1 TLVQVPLAAAAVPA
15 FGRAVSGLP
24 AWLHSGL
31 RAALT
36 LRPVD
41 LVLVYF
47 LFCNRDMAAE
57 ARAVYR
63 RLAAGDL
70 EGARLRVG
78 RIVGRDTGELDSRGV
93 IRAAVESVAESLVDG
108 VGAPLLYL
116 VLGGAPLAYAY
127 RTVNT
132 IDSRFGYRDRRYE
145 RFGKAGARLDDL
157 LNFVPSRLNA
167 LFLFAASGM
176 DPRVWRSMRRFGRK
190 HPSPNSGIA
199 EAGFAGALGMAL
211 GGPSRYGGVLE
222 DRPVLGRDRLSEEEL
237 DDPRLILQ
245 AVALYWRVTAVSLAC
260 HAALLV
266 LPALPLFG
274 AP

>member
-1 TLVQVPLAAAAVPA
+1 
-15 FGRAVSGLP
+15 
-24 AWLHSGL
+24 
-31 RAALT
+31 
-36 LRPVD
+36 VD

-47 LFCNRDMAAE
+47 LFCNRDMVAE

-63 RLAAGDL
+63 RLADGDV
-70 EGARLRVG
+70 EGVRLQVG
-78 RIVGRDTGELDSRGV
+78 RIVGRDTGDLDSRGV

-116 VLGGAPLAYAY
+116 VLGGASLAYAY

-132 IDSRFGYRDRRYE
+132 VDLRFGYRDRRYE

-157 LNFVPSRLNA
+157 LNFVPARLNA
-167 LFLFAASGM
+167 LFLFAAAGL
-176 DPRVWRSMRRFGRK
+176 DRRVWRSMRRFGRE

-211 GGPSRYGGVLE
+211 GGASRYEGVLR
-222 DRPVLGRDRLSEEEL
+222 DKPVLGRDRLSAGEL
-237 DDPRLILQ
+237 EDPRLILR
-245 AVALYWRVTAVSLAC
+245 ALALYWRVTAVSMAF
-260 HAALLV
+260 HAALLA
-266 LPALPLFG
+266 LPFLPLFG